1 MSGLTTH
8 RIRSLTVQPMVL
20 AAAML
25 VFAAASAP
33 NTAFATPKLWLY
45 PDSENPQAGGHVVTD
60 PAFTLNIENRG
71 SGNGDN
77 TAVAASLLVAVND
90 PGLLVSGT
98 VSLPGGPVDLDPA
111 VLVYGIPTF
120 DCDGKTV
127 PPHGVY
133 PAYYTE
139 IPIGDIA
146 QGQIISAGVVVD
158 GAEGLRVHFDAKATG
173 YRQAG
178 PHLKCYG
185 VINPSGHDVTM
196 VLDEPGTPSCYEVSI
211 SKTAGSTGVA
221 LGDAM
226 DYVIV
231 VSNRG
236 TCELTDVLLTEDLPT
251 VLDPDGV
258 PVPAFTV
265 TAIDPPPTSQTDTTI
280 EWALG
285 ALEPGAVVTATVSVV
300 FDQPDAVGQ
309 VIENTA
315 CVASFELPD
324 PQCASAAV
332 AVDVSDEDEI
342 GGPGFWCNQLRFARE
357 GRPNAMFTTAEL
369 EAWLLLIFDQSAVF
383 PELWPLVTLM
393 DAENMLCRPNQ
404 ADTMAD
410 RLARHL
416 LAMWFNVVSERLP
429 LDTVLGD
436 LCPGEEEPPMDMDP
450 TMTVEVLITAA
461 ETDLLAGADD
471 ETLEYWLD
479 VIDFVNNASLP
490 GAGGCDGE
498 FVRQTA
504 PRGRHGYHR
513 P

>member
-1 MSGLTTH
+1 MSGLRTH

-20 AAAML
+20 VAAML
-25 VFAAASAP
+25 VFVAASAP
-33 NTAFATPKLWLY
+33 NPAFATAKLWLY
-45 PDSENPQAGGHVVTD
+45 PDSENPQAGGHVVTE

-71 SGNGDN
+71 TGNGDN
-77 TAVAASLLVAVND
+77 TAVETFLLVAVND

-111 VLVYGIPTF
+111 ALVYGIPTF

-146 QGQIISAGVVVD
+146 QGQIISAGVVVE

-178 PHLKCYG
+178 PHLKCYN

-196 VLDEPGTPSCYEVSI
+196 VIDEPGTPSCHEVSI

-231 VSNRG
+231 VENRG
-236 TCELTDVLLTEDLPT
+236 TCELTDVVLTEDLPT
-251 VLDPDGV
+251 VPDTNGE
-258 PVPAFTV
+258 PGPAFTV
-265 TAIDPPPTSQTDTTI
+265 TAIDPPPTSQTDTMI
-280 EWALG
+280 EWTLG
-285 ALEPGAVVTATVSVV
+285 TLEPGDIVSATVSVV
-300 FDQPDAVGQ
+300 FDQPDAAGL

-315 CVASFELPD
+315 CVASFELSEPE
-324 PQCASAAV
+324 CASASV
-332 AVDVSDEDEI
+332 AVEVSDDGEI

-357 GRPNAMFTTAEL
+357 GRPNAKFTTAEL
-369 EAWLLLIFDQSAVF
+369 DAWLLLIFDQSGVF
-383 PELWPLVTLM
+383 PELWPLATLM

-436 LCPGEEEPPMDMDP
+436 LCPGDEEPPPDMDP
-450 TMTVEVLITAA
+450 AMTVEALITAA
-461 ETDLLAGADD
+461 ETALLDGDGD
-471 ETLEYWLD
+471 EILEFWME

-490 GAGGCDGE
+490 GAGGCDDE
-498 FVRQTA
+498 FVRRTA
-504 PRGRHGYHR
+504 ARGRHGIHR